1 MSWYHWFIVAVPVA
15 FVIAMAVY
23 SHRYARSVADYLV
36 AGRVAGRYVLSAAWL
51 MDGLAVISLIA
62 SVEANYKTG
71 FAMGY
76 WNNLLLPLGLFLGL
90 FGYVTYRFRQ
100 TRAMSGGQYLEM
112 RYSKSFRVFATV
124 MRVFGEMLAK

>member
-1 MSWYHWFIVAVPVA
+1 MIVVR
-15 FVIAMAVY
+15 MAIY

-36 AGRVAGRYVLSAAWL
+36 AGRVAGRYVLSAAGL

-62 SVEANYKTG
+62 AVEANYKTG

-76 WNNLLLPLGLFLGL
+76 WYNLIWPIGLFTGL

-100 TRAMSGGQYLEM
+100 TRAMSGGQYHA
-112 RYSKSFRVFATV
+112 SVTPPQP
-124 MRVFGEMLAK
+124 MLMWR